1 MRIGLVLSGGFL
13 KGAYQVGALRALAEN
28 PLAADISCISA
39 ASIGAI
45 NAYAYMTGKLD
56 RIEALWRSVR
66 CDERCSVRQIM
77 KNGYFDRAFASLY
90 SKSDT
95 FGCRFSFPLV
105 DLGARKLIYWDFSNG
120 DDDAMDYLRASIAL
134 PFCSAP
140 VHIGDRDFYDG
151 GLVDKIPL
159 GPLCREQLDITI
171 CVYFDKY
178 NYIFN
183 DPEQDARIMKVTF
196 ADNSVLRTSFYY
208 DTARVEKMIGDG
220 YRRMSEALRWISDGA
235 GETVAIDRRIAE
247 WNEQNINMH
256 QPRINSDVVI
266 SNLNRLTSV
275 LARRGK
281 GSRGEIR

>member
-95 FGCRFSFPLV
+95 FGYRFSFPLV

-140 VHIGDRDFYDG
+140 VH
-151 GLVDKIPL
+151 
-159 GPLCREQLDITI
+159 
-171 CVYFDKY
+171 
-178 NYIFN
+178 
-183 DPEQDARIMKVTF
+183 
-196 ADNSVLRTSFYY
+196 
-208 DTARVEKMIGDG
+208 IGDG

>member
-1 MRIGLVLSGGFL
+1 
-13 KGAYQVGALRALAEN
+13 
-28 PLAADISCISA
+28 
-39 ASIGAI
+39 
-45 NAYAYMTGKLD
+45 
-56 RIEALWRSVR
+56 
-66 CDERCSVRQIM
+66 
-77 KNGYFDRAFASLY
+77 
-90 SKSDT
+90 
-95 FGCRFSFPLV
+95 
-105 DLGARKLIYWDFSNG
+105 
-120 DDDAMDYLRASIAL
+120 MDN
-134 PFCSAP
+134 
-140 VHIGDRDFYDG
+140 
-151 GLVDKIPL
+151 IPL

-266 SNLNRLTSV
+266 SNLNR
-275 LARRGK
+275 ADIGACAPRERKPRRNKMSKKTLIISSAVAAVFAAAGVVWFFIIK
-281 GSRGEIR
+281 KR

>member
-1 MRIGLVLSGGFL
+1 
-13 KGAYQVGALRALAEN
+13 
-28 PLAADISCISA
+28 
-39 ASIGAI
+39 
-45 NAYAYMTGKLD
+45 
-56 RIEALWRSVR
+56 
-66 CDERCSVRQIM
+66 
-77 KNGYFDRAFASLY
+77 
-90 SKSDT
+90 
-95 FGCRFSFPLV
+95 
-105 DLGARKLIYWDFSNG
+105 
-120 DDDAMDYLRASIAL
+120 MDN
-134 PFCSAP
+134 
-140 VHIGDRDFYDG
+140 
-151 GLVDKIPL
+151 IPL

-220 YRRMSEALRWISDGA
+220 SRRMSEALRWISDGA